1 MRRPSVDER
10 HGFVYDMN
18 RGTQAATAGGT
29 SKRDRPGSG
38 DACRAGA
45 LGASR
50 GRPRDHLA
58 GGDPASPERARPP
71 GARRHEL
78 GRIADAIE
86 RLVGHLVPSQA
97 TEVPVTEYVTQKNC
111 MQVVGLTARR
121 FLELLRRDDAPPVIA
136 VGKVRMVRR
145 DQLLAFLDRL
155 RRVTEPVVEADGA
168 AEVLAEIGCVTTR
181 RGG

>member
-1 MRRPSVDER
+1 VGANRRCTR
-10 HGFVYDMN
+10 HD
-18 RGTQAATAGGT
+18 GG
-29 SKRDRPGSG
+29 R
-38 DACRAGA
+38 
-45 LGASR
+45 
-50 GRPRDHLA
+50 
-58 GGDPASPERARPP
+58 GDPTASERARAQ
-71 GARRHEL
+71 GARRGDL
-78 GRIADAIE
+78 ARIADALE
-86 RLVGHLVPSQA
+86 RIVGHLVPRQA

-145 DQLLAFLDRL
+145 DHLLTFLDRL

-168 AEVLAEIGCVTTR
+168 AAVLAEIGCVPTR